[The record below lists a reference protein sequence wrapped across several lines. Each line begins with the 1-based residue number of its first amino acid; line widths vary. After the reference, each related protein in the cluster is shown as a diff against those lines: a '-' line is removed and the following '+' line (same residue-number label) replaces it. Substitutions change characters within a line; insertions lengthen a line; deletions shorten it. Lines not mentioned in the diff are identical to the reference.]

1 MSKSLEEQIE
11 ELSKELEE
19 LKFKLDKEKSNN
31 CKRWKAGY
39 GETYYYICSD
49 GSIYHNTER
58 NGEFSTSNYDL
69 GNYFQTKGEAK
80 KTFEKIK
87 IYTQLKDLALRLNK
101 GEKID
106 WTNNNQ
112 AKYYIYYNRG
122 TMKLDYNNDWSYQRI
137 GQIYCLD
144 IYFLDIA
151 EQEIGEENLKK
162 LFE

>member
-1 MSKSLEEQIE
+1 MNAEELKKRIE
-11 ELSKELEE
+11 ELQKQVALLEGG
-19 LKFKLDKEKSNN
+19 

-49 GSIYHNTER
+49 GDIFFNTER
-58 NGEFSTSNYDL
+58 NNKFSTTNYNL
-69 GNYFQTKGEAK
+69 GNYFQTKEEAK

-101 GEKID
+101 GEEIN
-106 WTNNNQ
+106 WENNNQ
-112 AKYYIYYNRG
+112 IKYYIYYDNSCKKIY
-122 TMKLDYNNDWSYQRI
+122 TNYIYYNKNI

-144 IYFLDIA
+144 QNFLDIA
-151 EQEIGEENLKK
+151 LKGIGEANLKK